1 MTNPF
6 RYVSFC
12 QLLAAMFAT
21 IVLAGFAHAQENST
35 DAGAE
40 LFRDNVVIVLDAS
53 GSMNERMHDS
63 PVTRMDAAKEALQAV
78 IGRVPD
84 NTQVG
89 LVVFSA
95 SNLRNDWTYDLQS
108 VNKAELSKAIE
119 LPRPGGATPLGQY
132 LKVGADRLLK
142 QREAQRG
149 YGTFRL
155 LVVTDG
161 IASDPILVERYLP
174 DVLARGI
181 LVDVIGVDMKQN
193 HPLATRVRSYRK
205 ANDPESL
212 VKAVTSALSEVSSR
226 GPQDAAGQE
235 EFELVAAFHP
245 ELASAA
251 LEALTTSGNHPIGE
265 AAPIRHAAHEEQ
277 APVPQPLPPV
287 AGDPAPRGGFGKY
300 VMIFL
305 GFVLALMFLARSATR
320 KRF

>member
-1 MTNPF
+1 MNTAIRCF
-6 RYVSFC
+6 
-12 QLLAAMFAT
+12 AALFAT
-21 IVLAGFAHAQENST
+21 IFIPLFAHAQGESA

-95 SNLRNDWTYDLQS
+95 SNLRNDWTYDLQP

-132 LKVGADRLLK
+132 LKVGSDRLLK

-181 LVDVIGVDMKQN
+181 LVDVIGVDMKEN

-212 VKAVTSALSEVSSR
+212 VKAVTSALSEVSSQ

-235 EFELVAAFHP
+235 EFELVAAFPP
-245 ELASAA
+245 EMASAA
-251 LEALTTSGNHPIGE
+251 LEALTISGNYPIGE
-265 AAPIRHAAHEEQ
+265 AAPVHRAPHEEH
-277 APVPQPLPPV
+277 APTPAQTPV
-287 AGDPAPRGGFGKY
+287 APGEPVRGGFGKF
-300 VMIFL
+300 VMLFL

-320 KRF
+320 K